1 MTTTYGTQQIIRT
14 KYAKDFKEMVL
25 REALSGE
32 VTVPELAK
40 RYNLRPKTIEQWKY
54 AYRKAHGL
62 IQHRV
67 TLIQEPRT
75 EYVAAPSANTSVT
88 PSTNTS
94 AISADEYFKL
104 VEENKH
110 LRALLKLYMK

>member
-1 MTTTYGTQQIIRT
+1 MQKT
-14 KYAKDFKEMVL
+14 FKEMVL

-54 AYRKAHGL
+54 AYRKAHNL

-67 TLIQEPRT
+67 TLIQEPRA
-75 EYVAAPSANTSVT
+75 EYVANTSVT